1 VTILAIELNDRALA
15 LASQGRVLSSA
26 PSVVFDG
33 SGAEAA
39 GSPAWDE
46 FRRQPTKTSSRHL
59 HDLARKEFYSERAL
73 AFFSAELSQ
82 RLQAHPPA
90 ADTRVWLAAPAQFD
104 SRGLGTVLGLAQSLS
119 LEIDGCV
126 DAAVASVA
134 GLGIERSALVVELG
148 LHHVAAT
155 AVDGG
160 AVARR
165 RRAVVSERGGL
176 IELYEAWLDLI
187 STAMVKRTRF
197 DPLHDAATEQQLFDA
212 IPGLARQAASTGS
225 AVAVVNTGTE
235 RFDTSL
241 TRDQFVQAGDAV
253 YREIMRVL
261 HELRSAGAPVTLVL
275 PRVAA
280 ELPGLRELFE
290 QFAGCDLVALGDGFA
305 AMATTLFDLPAKSG
319 AETVPLLRRLPARA
333 VSASGSM
340 VTRINLGNVDVR
352 FAEPSHVLF
361 AGKAFSL
368 GRDAVVV
375 GRSPGSAAAIALPE
389 GLAGV
394 SRRHCTFVREGGEV
408 MLVDHSSYGTFVNG
422 ERVAE
427 RVRVHAGDRVRIGEP
442 GVELSLIAV
451 GATQAD
457 SHGAPA

>member
-1 VTILAIELNDRALA
+1 VTILAIEINDRALA

-33 SGAEAA
+33 SGTEPA
-39 GSPAWDE
+39 GSLAWQE

-59 HDLARKEFYSERAL
+59 HDLARKDLYTERAL
-73 AFFSAELSQ
+73 AIFSAELRQ

-90 ADTRVWLAAPAQFD
+90 ADARIWLAAPAQFEA
-104 SRGLGTVLGLAQSLS
+104 RGLGTVLGLAQKLS
-119 LEIDGCV
+119 VQVDGCV

-160 AVARR
+160 SVARR

-212 IPGLARQAASTGS
+212 VPGLARQVASTGS
-225 AVAVVNTGTE
+225 AVAVVNTGNE
-235 RFDTSL
+235 SFDTTL
-241 TRDQFVQAGDAV
+241 TRDQFVNAGQAV
-253 YREIMRVL
+253 YREVMRVL
-261 HELRSAGAPVTLVL
+261 HELRPAGAPVTLVM
-275 PRVAA
+275 PRAAA
-280 ELPGLRELFE
+280 ELPGLREAFE
-290 QFAGCDLVALGDGFA
+290 QFAGCDLVALADGFA
-305 AMATTLFDLPAKSG
+305 AMATSLFELPASSSG
-319 AETVPLLRRLPARA
+319 ETVPLLRRIPTRTIA
-333 VSASGSM
+333 ASGAM
-340 VTRINLGNVDVR
+340 VTRIQLGSVEAR
-352 FAEPSHVLF
+352 SAEASHVLY

-368 GRDAVVV
+368 GRDAIVV
-375 GRSPGSAAAIALPE
+375 GRAPGGANAIVLPE

-394 SRRHCTFVREGGEV
+394 SRRHCTFVRDGGET

-422 ERVAE
+422 ERVSE

-451 GATQAD
+451 GASGAE
-457 SHGAPA
+457 SHGASA